1 MKCAINKKSLRNMLA
16 IFFLSQLTLVSFG
29 FTQENADKALLEVE
43 ADQNTTGPGAGGFDN
58 YNLLRGRYSHYAH
71 CSSYASGRFAGKAT
85 DGDLK
90 SVWAL
95 EGKDKQGWV
104 DASLGLPVTAD
115 KIVLIE
121 AGKQVT
127 KFKILVYDGQA
138 WRELATGTSLGTKE
152 FHFKPIK
159 VSSVRVEIETT
170 GGGGIAEI
178 QMYNT
183 ADPDAAFPNGPSR
196 NFRKV
201 FSKGLVALHLGS
213 PLILSKS
220 GLDYINLREQEV
232 RPLADSSLYMAQI
245 FDVIAMHFGKK
256 ANAIPDLSGIKTES
270 EVMDAYRKFAAS
282 IGVTMTVYP
291 EHPKM
296 IFFGTEIQKEFQ
308 SELLIQ
314 SAGLL
319 NNVQGSGYTSPGVF
333 RPNQTPDIVIKPTL
347 IVAGKTLQWVGA
359 RGSIDS
365 SSDGAWLSYIRP
377 NAARTWWG
385 AGVFSKY
392 VIKPAEKIN
401 NIEEFDALKK
411 QLRSDPEK
419 FKSFLWDEF
428 SKSRYSKEMETEVSE
443 IRKSV
448 PTIINCSGPKNWPNT
463 WTDHWHNWMI
473 TYASVFYMAKN
484 YDIAVHQYGNE
495 PDGELRVLSEEE
507 IALKLML
514 IGDAVHAAVED
525 VNRIYKKNL
534 VSQYAAPVL
543 ASDPSSIVAR
553 VMMRSLRTDYH
564 GNKVDKDIV
573 QFYNRHRYSDRA
585 RQNAQELDLVHEMM
599 LEESASGKPIPQI
612 FTELNV
618 STGGNWSRPNIT
630 WTSDSPAVIHSMGS
644 IWGTM
649 MEKQHAYGIF
659 LFKFNSC
666 KSRWGNTVLQEFFKE
681 NDKGNPVSFERGKRP
696 ESDSEVG
703 NATKNAQIL
712 GMFAEGFSNAQDL
725 FKTEITKKDLHYQA
739 HTTYNPVNQWY
750 YIWSVQ
756 VNEEN
761 DYNLKFDLS
770 ALDVLPGAQVQVKEV
785 SVGRFGEITH
795 NVTLGSDKTINFTQ
809 PRSSVCLISVPRN
822 KVLNVSNYSAISDA
836 SIRQG
841 GFSKTNFG
849 SEAALHVGRN
859 ESNDKN
865 AISFLKFKV
874 DKSAKEACN
883 KASLRVYGQRLSEY
897 DYDESYVVR
906 VYGLI
911 DDKWEEMQIS
921 ATNAPAI
928 CRTVSAVRSGVISTE
943 SPPTGH
949 MCFTKNAGYSEIDV
963 TYFLKD
969 HKDEEVT
976 FLLIR
981 ELRWPG
987 ENTNLASAK
996 ITSREGDK
1004 EQAPRL
1010 QILYK

>member
-1 MKCAINKKSLRNMLA
+1 MKNVNHKNSLRNMFSA
-16 IFFLSQLTLVSFG
+16 LSLGLLTLVSSG
-29 FTQENADKALLEVE
+29 SSQETSDQALLEVE
-43 ADQNTTGPGAGGFDN
+43 ADQSTNGPGVGGFDN
-58 YNLLRGRYSHYAH
+58 YNLLRSRYSQYAH
-71 CSSYASGRFAGKAT
+71 CSSYSSGRFAANVV

-90 SVWAL
+90 SAWNL
-95 EGKDKQGWV
+95 NGKDKQGWV
-104 DASLGLPVTAD
+104 DVSLGLPVTVD
-115 KIVLIE
+115 KIVVVE
-121 AGKQVT
+121 AGNKVT
-127 KFKILVYDGQA
+127 KFRILVYDGGA
-138 WRELATGTSLGTKE
+138 WSELLVGTSMGTQE
-152 FHFKPIK
+152 FQFKSMK
-159 VSSVRVEIETT
+159 VSSVRVEIEST
-170 GGGGIAEI
+170 GGGGLTEI
-178 QMYNT
+178 QLYNT
-183 ADPDAAFPNGPSR
+183 ADPDAVFPNGPSR
-196 NFRKV
+196 NFRKI
-201 FSKGLVALHLGS
+201 FSNGLVALHLGS

-220 GLDYINLREQEV
+220 GLDYIITREQEV

-245 FDVIAMHFGKK
+245 FDVIAKQFGKK
-256 ANAIPDLSGIKTES
+256 AKVIPELAGIKTES
-270 EVMDAYRKFAAS
+270 DVMEAYRKFTAS
-282 IGVTMTVYP
+282 IGVTMTIYP
-291 EHPKM
+291 EQPRM
-296 IFFGTEIQKEFQ
+296 IFFGSVIPNEFK
-308 SELLIQ
+308 SEVLRQ
-314 SAGLL
+314 AASLL
-319 NNVQGSGYTSPGVF
+319 NNVPGSGYTTPGIF
-333 RPNQTPDIVIKPTL
+333 LADQNPDIVIKPTL
-347 IVAGKTLQWVGA
+347 TVVGKTMQWVGT

-365 SSDGAWLSYIRP
+365 PSDGAWLSYIRP

-385 AGVFSKY
+385 AGAFSKF
-392 VIKPAEKIN
+392 VAKPTQQIN
-401 NIEEFDALKK
+401 NIEEFDTLKK

-419 FKSFLWDEF
+419 FKNLLWDEL
-428 SKSRYSKEMETEVSE
+428 SKSRQSKEMEIEFTQ
-443 IRKSV
+443 IKKSV
-448 PTIINCSGPKNWPNT
+448 PNIINCSGPKNWPNT
-463 WTDHWHNWMI
+463 WADHWYNWMV
-473 TYASVFYMAKN
+473 TYASVFYTAKN
-484 YDIAVHQYGNE
+484 YDVAIHQYGNE

-514 IGDAVHAAVED
+514 IGDAVHSAVED

-534 VSQYAAPVL
+534 VPQYAAPVL
-543 ASDPSSIVAR
+543 ASDPCSIVAR

-573 QFYNRHRYSDRA
+573 QFYNRHRYSDRP
-585 RQNAQELDLVHEMM
+585 RQNAKELDLVHEMM
-599 LEESASGKPIPQI
+599 LEESATGKAIPQI

-618 STGGNWSRPNIT
+618 STGKNWSRPSTT

-649 MEKQHAYGIF
+649 MEKQLVYGIF

-666 KSRWGNTVLQEFFKE
+666 QSRWGNTVLQEFFKE
-681 NDKGNPVSFERGKRP
+681 NDDGKPASFERGKRP
-696 ESDSEVG
+696 QSDSEIG

-739 HTTYNPVNQWY
+739 HTTYNPITQRY

-770 ALDVLPGAQVQVKEV
+770 ALEVLPGAQVQVKEV

-795 NVTLGSDKTINFTQ
+795 NVTLGSDKTISLTQ
-809 PRSSVCLISVPRN
+809 PRASACLISVPRN
-822 KVLNVSNYSAISDA
+822 KVLKVSNYSVISDA

-841 GFSKTNFG
+841 VFSKTNFG
-849 SEAALHVGRN
+849 NEAALHVGRN
-859 ESNDKN
+859 EKNDNN
-865 AISFLKFKV
+865 AITYLKFKV

-897 DYDESYVVR
+897 DYDEPYVVR
-906 VYGLI
+906 VYGLV
-911 DDKWEEMQIS
+911 DDKWEEMQI
-921 ATNAPAI
+921 TGENAPAV
-928 CRTVSAVRSGVISTE
+928 CRTVSAVRGGVISTE

-949 MCFTKNAGYSEIDV
+949 MSFTNKAGYSEIDV

-969 HKDEEVT
+969 HKDEELT

-1010 QILYK
+1010 QIQHN